1 MNTTQIQTT
10 LAPIV
15 AFIAGILAGK
25 GVFGWDS
32 QTWITVIGGILG
44 VVGTVWAA
52 VVTRKTAQVASV
64 AAMPEVAA
72 VVTTKTAA
80 GNVMSGS
87 GSPENVVPAGTTQA
101 AALAK

>member
-15 AFIAGILAGK
+15 AFLAGLLAGK

-32 QTWITVIGGILG
+32 QTWITVIGGLLG
-44 VVGTVWAA
+44 AVGTIWAA
-52 VVTRKTAQVASV
+52 IVTRKTAQVASV

-72 VVTTKTAA
+72 VVTTSTAA
-80 GNVMSGS
+80 GNTMSGP
-87 GSPENVVPAGTTQA
+87 GSPENVVRAGSTQA
-101 AALAK
+101 ASLAK